1 VIFNSELTFENF
13 YQPVGNPTSELSR
26 GVVGDDKKIDHEL
39 VPLSDDILLEE
50 GEGLE
55 GGV

>member
-1 VIFNSELTFENF
+1 
-13 YQPVGNPTSELSR
+13 LSR
-26 GVVGDDKKIDHEL
+26 GVVVDDKKIDHEL

-55 GGV
+55 GVV